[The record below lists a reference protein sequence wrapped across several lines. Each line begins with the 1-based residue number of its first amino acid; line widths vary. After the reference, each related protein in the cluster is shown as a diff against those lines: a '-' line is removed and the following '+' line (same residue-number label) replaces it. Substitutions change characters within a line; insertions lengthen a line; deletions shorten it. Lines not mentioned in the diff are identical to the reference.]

1 MEILG
6 GPLFAVAGAGESHG
20 PAITSIVF
28 GCPPGLKI
36 SRQQV
41 QKYLDRRRPGSNKH
55 GTPRHEDDRVVF
67 LSGLYDGENLD
78 RLLSGPEI
86 RIQGEDKATSTPSYE
101 EGYTTGEPIAAIV
114 LSAAKKSGD
123 YAQFAGPTGE
133 VRPGHTDLVK
143 YHQSQGFVD
152 IRGGGR
158 SSYRSTISDV
168 IGGSIA
174 RIFLEE
180 HFGTVILS
188 SICQV
193 GSLKASISLADHVEG
208 LVRRRGE
215 EVDRSAKRSFVGESG
230 SLEAGEN
237 NQQSTVNSLPSV
249 AVTGRQ
255 SSIPIPVVELRRV
268 EEILENAEIHTLDTE
283 FAHTAGQLIKE
294 TRIQGDSIGAAI
306 EVVAVNVPPLVG
318 EPLYQS
324 LKVRLMG
331 ALGGLHAVQSCEIGS
346 GAEVVARHGSENND
360 PIRRT
365 GYQTNHQGGMIG
377 GITTGMPIVCR
388 VGFKP
393 TSTIVKPQLSV
404 RKNLEEI
411 DFELKKGRHDPCV
424 GVRAGVTLE
433 SRLAIELMNA
443 VLMHQAQCLDRD
455 NFNLF

>member
-20 PAITSIVF
+20 PGITTIVF

-36 SRQQV
+36 SRGQV
-41 QKYLDRRRPGSNKH
+41 QNYLDRRRPGSNKH
-55 GTPRHEDDRVVF
+55 GTPRHEDDSVVF
-67 LSGLYDGENLD
+67 LSGLYNGENLD
-78 RLLSGPEI
+78 SLLAGPDLAVQVEGKET
-86 RIQGEDKATSTPSYE
+86 RAQTYE
-101 EGYTTGEPIAAIV
+101 AGYTTGEPIAALV

-152 IRGGGR
+152 SRGGGR

-174 RIFLEE
+174 RLFLAE

-193 GSLKASISLADHVEG
+193 GPLKAQVSLAEHFEEARTRG
-208 LVRRRGE
+208 GE
-215 EVDRSAKRSFVGESG
+215 EARGK
-230 SLEAGEN
+230 EAGEQGSGGAGEN
-237 NQQSTVNSLPSV
+237 LQSPREASNLVSATE
-249 AVTGRQ
+249 
-255 SSIPIPVVELRRV
+255 IRRV
-268 EEILENAEIHTLDTE
+268 EEILESAEIYSLDTE
-283 FAHTAGQLIKE
+283 FAREAGQLIKE

-306 EVVAVNVPPLVG
+306 EVVAVNVPALVG

-346 GAEVVARHGSENND
+346 GAEVVVRRGSENND
-360 PIRRT
+360 PIRRS
-365 GYQTNHQGGMIG
+365 GYQSNHQGGLIG
-377 GITTGMPIVCR
+377 GITTGMPLVCR
-388 VGFKP
+388 IGFKP
-393 TSTIVKPQLSV
+393 TSTIVTPQLSV

-443 VLMHQAQCLDRD
+443 VLMHQAQSLDTRH
-455 NFNLF
+455 FKLF